1 MRSCGIIHSYL
12 MDLLLI
18 FDLLC
23 IILFYG
29 NKKLNEDNALC
40 VCIGIESNAQNDLS
54 PKWTKNSSTKPPY
67 DEKEPKYD
75 HKEDNIP

>member
-40 VCIGIESNAQNDLS
+40 VCIGIESNAQNDL
-54 PKWTKNSSTKPPY
+54 
-67 DEKEPKYD
+67 
-75 HKEDNIP
+75 